1 MGREVKNVECQTG
14 ANLAHCNCTYPCSR
28 KGKCC
33 ECIAYHLES
42 EELPACVFP
51 AEVER
56 TYDRSFARFVR
67 IFQSGGK
74 S

>member
-1 MGREVKNVECQTG
+1 MECQIKVNK
-14 ANLAHCNCTYPCSR
+14 AKCACTYEPCSR

-33 ECIAYHLES
+33 ECLTYHLES
-42 EELPACVFP
+42 DELPACVFP

-56 TYDRSFARFVR
+56 TYDRSFARFVEV
-67 IFQSGGK
+67 FKAKSGRK